1 MELVQLRALCA
12 TLELLRFWL
21 ILPTTSLGRRT
32 RTSCCAGQVNCSG
45 WLKNLHSRQ
54 LCSTIRSQ
62 RVVLL
67 PLFFAYLCGT
77 VLQLME
83 ICASHAENICVSMSI
98 SVCVSCQHWIP
109 SGEHTKSNG
118 KSPFLM
124 GKSTISMAIFN
135 CYVSSTLDPPK
146 EQILPG
152 SWIMNL
158 LIFGSEARSP
168 QFHRGYDVISIS
180 PIWKCRA
187 SMWSQNKFNIMITSN
202 TYICIL

>member
-1 MELVQLRALCA
+1 MVELAWIIHVSWYSPFQSFNRTSMELVQLRALCA

-67 PLFFAYLCGT
+67 PLSFAYLRHSCKHSWRFAHHMLSWELEYQSVSLC
-77 VLQLME
+77 VL
-83 ICASHAENICVSMSI
+83 
-98 SVCVSCQHWIP
+98 
-109 SGEHTKSNG
+109 
-118 KSPFLM
+118 
-124 GKSTISMAIFN
+124 
-135 CYVSSTLDPPK
+135 STLDPPK
-146 EQILPG
+146 EQILWLPG

-158 LIFGSEARSP
+158 LQCLYTCEALPTIPR
-168 QFHRGYDVISIS
+168 Q
-180 PIWKCRA
+180 
-187 SMWSQNKFNIMITSN
+187 T
-202 TYICIL
+202 